1 MAREYI
7 MDQDIWLT
15 WYLEMALDGAAIRS
29 MSSLRASLGSR
40 HVSAWL
46 ECDKARSSQVVWCSI
61 SGPQCIPWYRNISKP
76 TDIYWDL
83 LYLYNYIYIY
93 LFISIDLYLGMNI
106 SSSCVPQ
113 KSSHHR
119 ETGNAGSCR
128 GCWSLRGAKPGGLH
142 CLLWLVHCLHNA
154 GWDCTLLSRE
164 TLGQCGN
171 RNL

>member
-1 MAREYI
+1 

-29 MSSLRASLGSR
+29 MSSLRASLSSR

-46 ECDKARSSQVVWCSI
+46 ECDKARFLQVVWRSI
-61 SGPQCIPWYRNISKP
+61 SGPQCHDIETYRNLLTS
-76 TDIYWDL
+76 TETYCIYTII
-83 LYLYNYIYIY
+83 YIYIIYSY
-93 LFISIDLYLGMNI
+93 LLI
-106 SSSCVPQ
+106 SSCVPQ

-154 GWDCTLLSRE
+154 GWDCTLLSCE
-164 TLGQCGN
+164 TVGQCGN

>member
-1 MAREYI
+1 
-7 MDQDIWLT
+7 
-15 WYLEMALDGAAIRS
+15 MALDGAAIRS

-93 LFISIDLYLGMNI
+93 IYSYLLISIWVWISHPVVFLKNHHTIEKREMRVAAVVADRWGALSLVVFIAFYGWCTAFTTLAGTALSSAVKHLGNVGTGICKPSSMTMN
-106 SSSCVPQ
+106 V
-113 KSSHHR
+113 K
-119 ETGNAGSCR
+119 
-128 GCWSLRGAKPGGLH
+128 
-142 CLLWLVHCLHNA
+142 
-154 GWDCTLLSRE
+154 
-164 TLGQCGN
+164 
-171 RNL
+171 